1 MPELD
6 DIEEKSNG
14 RRWRKYSRID
24 IDREINNNR
33 DSREFEKI
41 RYHHQFKRNKKVL
54 WSSKYFIPISIPNYL
69 NPPTRHPP
77 LLIPR
82 YPIDHGRPQFDLL
95 FNFNYSSSIR
105 ARFKRKHRPFSSP
118 LPSPLSPY
126 RTLFPATHMRNTVLA
141 RITVACP
148 DKPTT
153 PYNCPSLS
161 SVYRSPTIIV
171 TISFRIIQPN
181 GQWLYRRKLL
191 PRSTWTHAPPPSNP
205 YGTVLRSSPFVRNG
219 YYTVPRLHRSLNFPS
234 GHVSRISKS
243 HLIEISNEPRV
254 RRSPSL
260 SLAHPLPPTLHLQ
273 GATRMEGGGK
283 KWAVDWKFIRGGLH
297 RIAVRVQFFGGD
309 VRQKQV
315 GNGRNGRRVVWN

>member
-82 YPIDHGRPQFDLL
+82 YPIDHGKPQFDLL

-118 LPSPLSPY
+118 PCPPIGHYSPPHICEIPCSRELPW
-126 RTLFPATHMRNTVLA
+126 PARINRPP
-141 RITVACP
+141 RITVQVYPAY
-148 DKPTT
+148 TVRQRLLWQFHFA
-153 PYNCPSLS
+153 LS
-161 SVYRSPTIIV
+161 SRTANDSIGENYYLVLPEPT
-171 TISFRIIQPN
+171 P
-181 GQWLYRRKLL
+181 L
-191 PRSTWTHAPPPSNP
+191 PPSNP
-205 YGTVLRSSPFVRNG
+205 YETVLRSSPFVRNG

-260 SLAHPLPPTLHLQ
+260 PLAHPLPPTLHLQ
-273 GATRMEGGGK
+273 GATRRGGGGK

-309 VRQKQV
+309 VRQEQV